1 MHVLAVG
8 GGGKVGTLLRPALE
22 SEHTLHIFDRHP
34 IHGWNGHCLIG
45 DVNDEAAIKAA
56 VHGMDAIIYLAM
68 GMAPAPEGTGDIDQ
82 AFGVNMK
89 GLYRTMAAGL
99 KTGVRR
105 FVYAS
110 SLSVFHEPWA
120 LPIDETMKPTNWG
133 AYAVSKRLGEA
144 VCEAAA
150 IQEPGATVVVLR
162 LVKPDTKEQI
172 TKRGMEY
179 YIAPNDLGR
188 LFLAALALSSPGLH
202 VLHASSRDT
211 PDLPNTMATQ
221 VLGWRPEGT

>member
-45 DVNDEAAIKAA
+45 DVNDDEAITAA
-56 VHGMDAIIYLAM
+56 VQGMDAIVYLAM
-68 GMAPAPEGTGDIDQ
+68 GVAPTLAGPWDIDQ

-89 GLYRTMAAGL
+89 GLYRTMVAGL
-99 KTGVRR
+99 KAGVRR

-110 SLSVFHEPWA
+110 SLSVFHEPWV
-120 LPIDETMKPTNWG
+120 LPIDEKTTPPAWG
-133 AYAVSKRLGEA
+133 AYAVSKILGEA

-150 IQEPGATVVVLR
+150 IQEPEATVIVLR

-172 TKRGMEY
+172 TKRRLEY
-179 YIAPNDLGR
+179 YIAPHDLGR

-202 VLHASSRDT
+202 VLHASSRNT